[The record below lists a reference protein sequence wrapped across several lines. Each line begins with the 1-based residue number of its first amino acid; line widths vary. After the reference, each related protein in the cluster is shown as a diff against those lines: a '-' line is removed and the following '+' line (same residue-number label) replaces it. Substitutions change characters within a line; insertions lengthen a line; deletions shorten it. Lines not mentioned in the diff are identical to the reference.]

1 MPPVFFK
8 TYDRACAVIL
18 ASSMGSRLFPMTTKD
33 TPKHLLPIA
42 GIPSIVRLLE
52 SLSNFPQIVIAVA
65 EDDTKTLPTLL
76 GNNNSNNNN
85 PSHQQHQTSTG
96 LLTLVRG
103 PEEQQSTIST
113 ASNNNAST
121 ATSCWEMKSM
131 KPGQRIH
138 VVKLSEDCY
147 GSADVLRIVEDTKLI
162 HPKTRIV
169 VFPGDLVILNKNI
182 GLLEP
187 LIRPF
192 SNDIACTAMLVDVL
206 EQDEH
211 GLPLKE
217 SAKSKKGGLSRDA
230 EDIEYIALSFLQNGP
245 FLDLNNRNLVLPR
258 IVLKKSKLTVEEDDM
273 TGSTPKLVIPKTRL
287 RSRNGKEEKLVI
299 RTEWSDVHVYS
310 LAPWVRQLIVAR
322 KKNLSSL
329 QEDLLPLLISR
340 QYRGKRATFGK
351 SALTSLTVTRSAD
364 ENDHEMSEND
374 PAVMKVTTANVISI
388 ANSGI
393 ENVLTRKN
401 SSPAECSSTSS
412 VSNNKNDDNGGTEQ
426 QKPRLSNAD
435 IDDEPYSI
443 LAVVLPAKTS
453 LRVNTVSAYLFACK
467 EAVANGGGSDTDHN
481 NNNKNNR
488 IRMPHGSKRNGK
500 FQTLTLEGSN
510 LGSKIN
516 MKSST
521 VGRSCTLGDKCRLNN
536 VVIMDDVTIGEQ
548 CSLQNTLIGFG
559 AKLGNNCSLNDCQVG
574 PGMEIPSGTKAKGEP
589 FMVGDFIED
598 ASNDCGA
605 KKVGNEG

>member
-1 MPPVFFK
+1 M
-8 TYDRACAVIL
+8 
-18 ASSMGSRLFPMTTKD
+18 
-33 TPKHLLPIA
+33 
-42 GIPSIVRLLE
+42 
-52 SLSNFPQIVIAVA
+52 
-65 EDDTKTLPTLL
+65 
-76 GNNNSNNNN
+76 
-85 PSHQQHQTSTG
+85 
-96 LLTLVRG
+96 
-103 PEEQQSTIST
+103 
-113 ASNNNAST
+113 
-121 ATSCWEMKSM
+121 
-131 KPGQRIH
+131 
-138 VVKLSEDCY
+138 
-147 GSADVLRIVEDTKLI
+147 
-162 HPKTRIV
+162 
-169 VFPGDLVILNKNI
+169 
-182 GLLEP
+182 
-187 LIRPF
+187 
-192 SNDIACTAMLVDVL
+192 
-206 EQDEH
+206 
-211 GLPLKE
+211 
-217 SAKSKKGGLSRDA
+217 SRDV
-230 EDIEYIALSFLQNGP
+230 EDIEYIALSFPQNGP
-245 FLDLNNRNLVLPR
+245 FLDLNNRNSVLPR
-258 IVLKKSKLTVEEDDM
+258 IVFKKSKLTVEEDDM

-351 SALTSLTVTRSAD
+351 SALITLKVTRSAE

-374 PAVMKVTTANVISI
+374 PAVTTANVISI

-412 VSNNKNDDNGGTEQ
+412 ASNNKNDDNGETKQ
-426 QKPRLSNAD
+426 QKPRLSND
-435 IDDEPYSI
+435 VIDDEPYSI

-453 LRVNTVSAYLFACK
+453 LRLNTVSAYLFACK
-467 EAVANGGGSDTDHN
+467 EAVANGGGSDSDHN
-481 NNNKNNR
+481 NKNK
-488 IRMPHGSKRNGK
+488 IRMPNGSKRNGK

-521 VGRSCTLGDKCRLNN
+521 VGNSCTLGDKCRLNN

-598 ASNDCGA
+598 ATTNLLH
-605 KKVGNEG
+605 N